1 MPGSPAPDVDPRY
14 VAARRVL
21 LNALEALAPHR
32 RAIVVVGAQAI
43 YLQTGS
49 TDIDLGLAP
58 FTTDGDLAVDPSLL
72 GDAPQLESAMVAAG
86 FHLSS
91 QPGGHIEPGIWVA
104 STHAGDEQI
113 LVPVDLIV
121 PDGVAPSGGRRGA
134 RLGGHGKRAARRS
147 VGLEAALIDN
157 STMHLAALEEGDT
170 RVVEALV
177 AAPAALF
184 IAKVHKISERVAS
197 GKVDRVSDKDA
208 ADVVRLMQATSAA
221 EVGAS
226 LAALRSSEVA
236 GEVADVAVG
245 NMSELF
251 GRRGRPGVQMAT
263 RAMRLVMPAERVEVL
278 ILSYAQELLAAA
290 GSV

>member
-1 MPGSPAPDVDPRY
+1 M
-14 VAARRVL
+14 
-21 LNALEALAPHR
+21 
-32 RAIVVVGAQAI
+32 
-43 YLQTGS
+43 
-49 TDIDLGLAP
+49 
-58 FTTDGDLAVDPSLL
+58 
-72 GDAPQLESAMVAAG
+72 
-86 FHLSS
+86 
-91 QPGGHIEPGIWVA
+91 A

-184 IAKVHKISERVAS
+184 IAKAHKISERVAS

-208 ADVVRLMQATSAA
+208 ADVVRLMQASSAA

-236 GEVADVAVG
+236 GEVADAAVG

-263 RAMRLVMPAERVEVL
+263 RAMRLAMPAERVEVL
-278 ILSYAQELLAAA
+278 ILSYAQSSLPPPAPSDMSPTGWHSAPALSA
-290 GSV
+290 GV